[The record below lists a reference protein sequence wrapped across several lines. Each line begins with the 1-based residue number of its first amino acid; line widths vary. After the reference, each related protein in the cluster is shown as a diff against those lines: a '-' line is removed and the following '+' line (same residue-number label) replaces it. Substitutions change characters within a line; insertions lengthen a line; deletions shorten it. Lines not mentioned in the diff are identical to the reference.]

1 MDRPLT
7 SCLSS
12 NQRRALTSEVSVEAK
27 QYVSERTSIERAVRT
42 SSRTRVLRPGTSV
55 RTARPGT
62 SLRAARPGTSLRAAG
77 SHTTS
82 ARPHTAAATTSNTKS
97 TSYIGLVNLDKLR
110 TSLEISCIVDRLSY
124 DLTFPLGQKP
134 SIALRN
140 SKKLNRNEYTR
151 LQGTHDRLDRE
162 LSKEIAKMDTYK
174 QLVAKDKPQ
183 PVVKPNG
190 YPGRPELMKQ
200 GGYPGR
206 QDREVT
212 LLFKDQH
219 GRVKQLGFYHKSWG
233 SESKPSPRPQR
244 TIFPP
249 ITMTSAPKDRPPLQ
263 SREFYQRPASL
274 PKVLNEKSR
283 STKRS
288 GTASVNEKL
297 LLEGTGFQVFIT
309 RHTQGSIWFLTSIRD
324 TCS

>member
-7 SCLSS
+7 SCFSS
-12 NQRRALTSEVSVEAK
+12 NQRQALTSEVSVEAK
-27 QYVSERTSIERAVRT
+27 QYVSERTSIERTVRT
-42 SSRTRVLRPGTSV
+42 AGRTRVLL
-55 RTARPGT
+55 PGT

-77 SHTTS
+77 SYTTS
-82 ARPHTAAATTSNTKS
+82 ARPHTAATTTSTKS
-97 TSYIGLVNLDKLR
+97 ASYIGLVNLEKLR

-124 DLTFPLGQKP
+124 DLTFPLDQKP

-190 YPGRPELMKQ
+190 YPGRPEVMKQ

-249 ITMTSAPKDRPPLQ
+249 ITMASAPKDCPPLQ

-297 LLEGTGFQVFIT
+297 LLEGTGFQVILTFIGKRFSV
-309 RHTQGSIWFLTSIRD
+309 RHKTKAISFLI
-324 TCS
+324 